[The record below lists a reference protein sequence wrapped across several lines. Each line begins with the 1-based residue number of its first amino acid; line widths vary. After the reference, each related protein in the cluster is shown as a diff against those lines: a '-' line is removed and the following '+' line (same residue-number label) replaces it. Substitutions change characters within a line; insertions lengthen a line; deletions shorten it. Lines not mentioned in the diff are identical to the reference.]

1 MKYKGIEIEEITL
14 QIADH
19 NKEING
25 EKGYDYFCNLLE
37 DVLEDEAYLEE
48 VDSDITSIRF
58 EKEPT
63 LETLEYIIKFYDK
76 YIRGNKRILDC
87 GCVELG
93 LDLDEFITDEDG
105 DTYNFVEIKIDNLNI
120 EDISN

>member
-19 NKEING
+19 NEEING

-87 GCVELG
+87 GSVELG

>member
-19 NKEING
+19 NEEING

-87 GCVELG
+87 GRVELG